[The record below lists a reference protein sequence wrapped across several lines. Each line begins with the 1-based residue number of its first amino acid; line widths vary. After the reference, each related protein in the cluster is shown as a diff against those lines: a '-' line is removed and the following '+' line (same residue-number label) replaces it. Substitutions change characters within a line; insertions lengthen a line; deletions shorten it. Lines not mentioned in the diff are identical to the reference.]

1 MNDLSK
7 TGIEMIP
14 TVKMVGVLTIRA
26 LDSLPLP
33 LLVVVFLACLA
44 LLQWPM
50 TQAPSLL
57 PTFTPPSVEKD
68 RLSPLPLTEKTSNP
82 SFFTWNAGSNTLS
95 ASLQVYSPALCSIG
109 PMSVTGTVYDKQP
122 LTSGRGVRRSSK
134 SPREW
139 RMMLGVVE
147 EVEPE
152 LERAEAV

>member
-7 TGIEMIP
+7 TGLEMIP
-14 TVKMVGVLTIRA
+14 TVKTVGVLTIRA

-50 TQAPSLL
+50 SQTPSLL

-68 RLSPLPLTEKTSNP
+68 RLSPLPLLEKTSNR
-82 SFFTWNAGSNTLS
+82 SFFTWNSGSNTLS
-95 ASLQVYSPALCSIG
+95 ASLQVYSPALC
-109 PMSVTGTVYDKQP
+109 PMSASGTVYDKQS
-122 LTSGRGVRRSSK
+122 LTSGRGVRRGSK

-139 RMMLGVVE
+139 RMVLGVVE

>member
-1 MNDLSK
+1 MTDLSK
-7 TGIEMIP
+7 AGLEMIP

-26 LDSLPLP
+26 LDTLPLP

-50 TQAPSLL
+50 SQTPSLL

-68 RLSPLPLTEKTSNP
+68 RLSPLPLLEKSTYSNP
-82 SFFTWNAGSNTLS
+82 YFVWSGPNAIS
-95 ASLQVYSPALCSIG
+95 ASLQVYSPALCPLSA
-109 PMSVTGTVYDKQP
+109 TGTVYDKQP
-122 LTSGRGVRRSSK
+122 LTSGRGVRRGSK